1 MAMRSYRVIAL
12 SQEAAAAVRAR
23 RVSPFGAHPT
33 YVEVAKGY
41 GPCRL
46 CLRTFTVGVDR
57 RILLTYD
64 PFAGTESLPLP
75 GPVFIHEEECERY
88 REDAGFP
95 DDLRTHALTL
105 NAYARGRRLTAVE
118 YVRGGNVD
126 ETITRLLARPDVD
139 YIHVRDTTAGCF
151 DCRIER

>member
-1 MAMRSYRVIAL
+1 MGSYRVIAL
-12 SQEAAAAVRAR
+12 SQETAAAVRAR
-23 RVSPFGAHPT
+23 HVSPFAAQPT
-33 YVEVAKGY
+33 HVEVAKGH

-64 PFAGTESLPLP
+64 AFAGTESLPLP
-75 GPVFIHEEECERY
+75 GPVFIHEDECERY
-88 REDAGFP
+88 QEDAGFP
-95 DDLRTHALTL
+95 DDLREHALTL
-105 NAYARGRRLTAVE
+105 NAYARGRRLMAVE